1 MRRRL
6 GPLLFLAGIFFLN
19 FMGRVSLAPLLP
31 NIETDLSLS
40 HAQAGGL
47 FLAVAVGYFV
57 AVFASG
63 LVSQRLTHRGAILL
77 SCLAVGVVLLAA
89 PLAQGRW
96 SLSAVCLALGLA
108 AGVYLPSGMAALT
121 SFVRPSDWGKAL
133 AVHELAPSGAMVA
146 APLVAELLLDGL
158 SWRGVMALL
167 GAASLVLGLAYAR
180 WGRGGEVSG
189 HPPNPRALAE
199 LIKLPAM
206 WLMIMFFAMAVGAS
220 LGVYTMLPLYLVTER
235 GFDQGWANLLVALSR
250 LPGLAMA
257 FAAGWAH
264 DRFGARASL
273 IAVFAATGLTTM
285 TLGMA
290 QGGLL
295 VAAILVQP
303 AVSVG
308 FFPVG
313 FATLS
318 RVAPPHLRGVAVSLV
333 TPLAVVMG
341 GGLLPAF
348 IGWMGE
354 HYSFGWGVAA
364 SGLFFLAGAGL
375 ALFLRPVVE
384 RPAP

>member
-1 MRRRL
+1 
-6 GPLLFLAGIFFLN
+6 
-19 FMGRVSLAPLLP
+19 
-31 NIETDLSLS
+31 
-40 HAQAGGL
+40 
-47 FLAVAVGYFV
+47 
-57 AVFASG
+57 
-63 LVSQRLTHRGAILL
+63 
-77 SCLAVGVVLLAA
+77 
-89 PLAQGRW
+89 
-96 SLSAVCLALGLA
+96 
-108 AGVYLPSGMAALT
+108 
-121 SFVRPSDWGKAL
+121 
-133 AVHELAPSGAMVA
+133 
-146 APLVAELLLDGL
+146 
-158 SWRGVMALL
+158 
-167 GAASLVLGLAYAR
+167 
-180 WGRGGEVSG
+180 
-189 HPPNPRALAE
+189 
-199 LIKLPAM
+199 M